1 MYKILKIRFKI
12 KKIKQNPMQKTG
24 LLIVIFGILIVV
36 GLATSVLENQVT
48 LEGIIQGN
56 GKISVSE
63 IVTISVDL
71 DKDETPIGIFAV
83 QIMEYKENTFSAKI
97 LDPSGMEIISEKIN
111 EDTIE
116 QEFEIFDSGNY
127 ELIIQSS
134 DDKESYVAGAIGPI
148 PDADNQI
155 IFSTTSIICTILG
168 MIGLVIIAIY
178 EIRNKRRSI

>member
-1 MYKILKIRFKI
+1 
-12 KKIKQNPMQKTG
+12 MQKTG
-24 LLIVIFGILIVV
+24 LLIVIFGILIVT
-36 GLATSVLENQVT
+36 GLGTSVLENQVT
-48 LEGIIQGN
+48 LEGITQGN
-56 GKISVSE
+56 GKVSVSE
-63 IVTISVDL
+63 IVTISVEL
-71 DKDETPIGIFAV
+71 DKNETPMGIFAV

-134 DDKESYVAGAIGPI
+134 DDEESYVAGAIGPI

-155 IFSTTSIICTILG
+155 IFSTISIICTILG
-168 MIGLVIIAIY
+168 MIGLVIIAIW

>member
-1 MYKILKIRFKI
+1 M
-12 KKIKQNPMQKTG
+12 
-24 LLIVIFGILIVV
+24 IFGILIVV
-36 GLATSVLENQVT
+36 GLVTSVLENQVT
-48 LEGIIQGN
+48 LEGITQGN
-56 GKISVSE
+56 GKVSVSE
-63 IVTISVDL
+63 IVTISVEL
-71 DKDETPIGIFAV
+71 DKNETSMGIFAV
-83 QIMEYKENTFSAKI
+83 QVMEYKENTFSARI

-155 IFSTTSIICTILG
+155 IFSTVSIICTIFG

>member
-1 MYKILKIRFKI
+1 M
-12 KKIKQNPMQKTG
+12 
-24 LLIVIFGILIVV
+24 
-36 GLATSVLENQVT
+36 
-48 LEGIIQGN
+48 
-56 GKISVSE
+56 
-63 IVTISVDL
+63 
-71 DKDETPIGIFAV
+71 GIFAV

-97 LDPSGMEIISEKIN
+97 LDPSGIEIISEKIN

-116 QEFEIFDSGNY
+116 KEFEIFDSGNY

-155 IFSTTSIICTILG
+155 IFSTVSIICTIFG

-178 EIRNKRRSI
+178 EIRNKKRSI

>member
-1 MYKILKIRFKI
+1 V
-12 KKIKQNPMQKTG
+12 QKTG
-24 LLIVIFGILIVV
+24 LLIVVFGILIVV
-36 GLATSVLENQVT
+36 GLGTSVLENQVT
-48 LEGIIQGN
+48 LEGITQGN
-56 GKISVSE
+56 GKVSVSE
-63 IVTISVDL
+63 TVTISADL
-71 DKDETPIGIFAV
+71 DKKKTPMGIFAV

-148 PDADNQI
+148 PNKDNQI
-155 IFSTTSIICTILG
+155 IFSTVSIICTILG